1 MFRPP
6 EINTMIQ
13 EEFED
18 GIEGEYFLGDVPE
31 VWASILL

>member
-1 MFRPP
+1 MLRPP

-13 EEFED
+13 EEFGN

-31 VWASILL
+31 VRASILL